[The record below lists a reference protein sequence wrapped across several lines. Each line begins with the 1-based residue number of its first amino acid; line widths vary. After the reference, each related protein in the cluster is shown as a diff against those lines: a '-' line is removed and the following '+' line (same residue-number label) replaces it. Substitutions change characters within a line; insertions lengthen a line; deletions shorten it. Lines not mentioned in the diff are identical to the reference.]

1 MCVILHLLVGKGS
14 HVNFHV
20 YICYLISDQLIVAAT
35 HKSRDKMAVNLQ
47 RKNAMKRL
55 ATDLHE
61 LELQPVEN
69 VSAAPL
75 EENMLEWHCNFKH
88 EDIIYHLI
96 LFLTDK
102 YPYESPSAEFV
113 PVGFRYEAFILN
125 K

>member
-1 MCVILHLLVGKGS
+1 
-14 HVNFHV
+14 
-20 YICYLISDQLIVAAT
+20 
-35 HKSRDKMAVNLQ
+35 MAVNTQ

-88 EDIIYHLI
+88 DEIIYHLI
-96 LFLTDK
+96 LYLTDK

-113 PVGFRYEAFILN
+113 PVGFRYDPFERYFLCIATYMGHYFDPCSVKKKVNVIN
-125 K
+125 KNVSN